1 MDGHLWNSGR
11 TDQRATTAPVL
22 TAREREVVQ
31 RVAEG
36 DTTRVIA
43 EELFISPTTVETHVR
58 KAMTRLGAK
67 NRAHLIALALNSG
80 EI

>member
-1 MDGHLWNSGR
+1 MRLSRHAW
-11 TDQRATTAPVL
+11 TDSHPTTI
-22 TAREREVVQ
+22 
-31 RVAEG
+31 
-36 DTTRVIA
+36 TTGVIA
-43 EELFISPTTVETHVR
+43 EQLFISPTTVETHVR